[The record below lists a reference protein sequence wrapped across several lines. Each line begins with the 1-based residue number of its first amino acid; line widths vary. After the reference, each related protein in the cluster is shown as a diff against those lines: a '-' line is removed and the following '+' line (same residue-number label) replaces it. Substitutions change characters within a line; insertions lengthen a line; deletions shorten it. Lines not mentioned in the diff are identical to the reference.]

1 MDIEDIAEEKE
12 TGARLKE
19 ALGQVAA
26 GLLPPAV
33 SGVTLNRKIKPDH
46 GWGPKMNLD
55 GTISGANSLA
65 KVEKSKGAGS
75 DEKQF
80 NKKMMALLE
89 ADGGDVDEEKT
100 ERDMLAYIQHY
111 GLSLGDLAHT
121 IHKYGASEADMEAA
135 TLLMMELE
143 DLGLD
148 TIISIYCARGEN
160 FSQKIFKEA
169 LKELGLSAASTHKM
183 YKNMDKWR
191 IAAGEFM
198 EADKNLDTEVRA

>member
-1 MDIEDIAEEKE
+1 
-12 TGARLKE
+12 
-19 ALGQVAA
+19 
-26 GLLPPAV
+26 
-33 SGVTLNRKIKPDH
+33 
-46 GWGPKMNLD
+46 
-55 GTISGANSLA
+55 
-65 KVEKSKGAGS
+65 VEKSKGAGS

-89 ADGGDVDEEKT
+89 ADGGDVDEE
-100 ERDMLAYIQHY
+100 
-111 GLSLGDLAHT
+111 
-121 IHKYGASEADMEAA
+121 YGATEADMEAA

-160 FSQKIFKEA
+160 FSQNIFKDA
-169 LKELGLSAASTHKM
+169 LKVLGLSAASTHKM

-198 EADKNLDTEVRA
+198 EADKNLDTDVRA